1 MNDLIDVLDIIGVMA
16 FAISGAMTAIKKMM
30 EKILQYNDSD
40 SSLYVEIE
48 SYLCVSYIDILGEK
62 HRIYYL
68 TDVFESKLI
77 TEKEVIII
85 TM

>member
-1 MNDLIDVLDIIGVMA
+1 
-16 FAISGAMTAIKKMM
+16 MM

-68 TDVFESKLI
+68 TDVFESKL
-77 TEKEVIII
+77 TYCATSNRLCENL
-85 TM
+85 